1 MCNVSTGNI
10 GAGSVGEYTGIL
22 RNYKVPVL
30 SGAGP
35 EKIQARDFPAG
46 TEKAPAAAAG
56 PEVLSAVASEQKD
69 VPRRDMPR
77 RNVGPKDIS
86 LTFNRQES
94 FGYIG
99 RDSDIRSL
107 DVEKAIDDM
116 KKDKV
121 LQQYQYF
128 VGSSRNLYEAGNID
142 GMVVRK
148 L

>member
-1 MCNVSTGNI
+1 MGMSNI
-10 GAGSVGEYTGIL
+10 SAGSVGEYAGIL
-22 RNYKVPVL
+22 RNYKVPVI

-35 EKIQARDFPAG
+35 EKIQAQDFRTQA
-46 TEKAPAAAAG
+46 EKVSAAAAG
-56 PEVLSAVASEQKD
+56 PETLSAVIPGQEDVSGKD
-69 VPRRDMPR
+69 MAR
-77 RNVGPKDIS
+77 RNAGPEDIS
-86 LTFNRQES
+86 LTFNRQEG

-99 RDSDIRSL
+99 RDSDIYSL
-107 DVEKAIDDM
+107 DMEKAIDDM

-142 GMVVRK
+142 GMVIHK

>member
-1 MCNVSTGNI
+1 MGMSNI
-10 GAGSVGEYTGIL
+10 GAGSVSEYTSIL
-22 RNYKVPVL
+22 RNYKVPVI

-35 EKIQARDFPAG
+35 EKIQAQDFQTQA
-46 TEKAPAAAAG
+46 EKVPAAIAG
-56 PEVLSAVASEQKD
+56 PETLSTVMPEQGDVSGKD
-69 VPRRDMPR
+69 TVRK
-77 RNVGPKDIS
+77 NAGLEDIS
-86 LTFNRQES
+86 LTFNRQEG

-99 RDSDIRSL
+99 RDGDIYSL

-128 VGSSRNLYEAGNID
+128 VGSSRDLYEAGNID
-142 GMVVRK
+142 GMVIQK